1 MQSLSTPSTTVEE
14 WNINW
19 KLTFILYQLPLTLT
33 YMEKFD
39 LAVIGAG
46 PSGYAAA
53 MRSLDFRKRTVLIEK
68 KELGGAGVTNGA
80 LSSKTWW
87 ELSRE
92 TASFRKNLK
101 RFNIDVPS
109 INYKEVQDEVLRAVH
124 ERKDMLEL
132 HLEQMKD
139 STYHGLLSF
148 KKGEAK
154 LLTQHEIEI
163 YTGEGAPERIWA
175 NHIVLATGSRPRYLP
190 ELPIDEQIVMTSD
203 GIEKMMDFP
212 ESMVIVGAGVI
223 GCEYATIFS
232 GFGKTKVSLID
243 KGARILPFEDEDVV
257 RVIERNMENNGV
269 LVHRNSHLI
278 RMEIKNNRVE
288 YELEYD
294 DGTKGTFN
302 VEKALVAVGRVPNYE
317 GLWDSTVPI
326 SINRRGI
333 EDNDTQTSI
342 ANIYAVGDITAD
354 ISLVNIG
361 ELEGRYAVEKI
372 FGSPR
377 KKLVYENIST
387 IMFLNPEVAGV
398 GLNETQAREQG
409 LDYKVVTLD
418 YSCIP
423 RAIAKRNTQGFIK
436 LMVTTDD
443 TMKVLGVKIIGNHAS
458 SAIQAIA
465 LLIFMEKG
473 IEELSECI
481 HPHPSITEGIQE
493 CVRML
498 LGKSL
503 LKPDAL
509 SAKLSCRTSIKGI
522 YKDLRF

>member
-1 MQSLSTPSTTVEE
+1 
-14 WNINW
+14 
-19 KLTFILYQLPLTLT
+19 
-33 YMEKFD
+33 MEKFD
-39 LAVIGAG
+39 LVVIGAG

-53 MRSLDFRKRTVLIEK
+53 MRALDFKKKTLLIEK
-68 KELGGAGVTNGA
+68 DKVGGAGIINGA

-109 INYKEVQDEVLRAVH
+109 INYKEIQDEVLRAIQ
-124 ERKDMLEL
+124 ERKGMLEEHMEL
-132 HLEQMKD
+132 IKESHFTD
-139 STYHGLLSF
+139 LLSF
-148 KKGEAK
+148 KKGKAR
-154 LLTQHEIEI
+154 LLSQNEIEI
-163 YTGEGAPERIWA
+163 DTGDGANEVIWA
-175 NHIVLATGSRPRYLP
+175 DYVVLATGSRPRYLP
-190 ELPIDEQIVMTSD
+190 ELPIDEKIVMTSD
-203 GIEKMMDFP
+203 GIEAMEDFP

-223 GCEYATIFS
+223 GCEFATIFS

-257 RVIERNMENNGV
+257 HVIERNMENSGV

-278 RMEIKNNRVE
+278 RMEIKNERVE

-302 VEKALVAVGRVPNYE
+302 VAKALVAVGRIPNYE
-317 GLWDSTVPI
+317 SLWDENIPI
-326 SINRRGI
+326 NISKRGI
-333 EDNDTQTSI
+333 DDNDTQTNIS
-342 ANIYAVGDITAD
+342 NIYAVGDITAD
-354 ISLVNIG
+354 ISLVNVG

-372 FGSPR
+372 FGKPNR
-377 KKLVYENIST
+377 KLVYENIST

-398 GLNETQAREQG
+398 GLNETQAKEKG

-436 LMVTTDD
+436 LIVTHTEP
-443 TMKVLGVKIIGNHAS
+443 MKILGVKIIGNQAS

-465 LLIFMEKG
+465 LLIFMDKG
-473 IEELSECI
+473 IDELSECV

-498 LGKSL
+498 LGKSM

-509 SAKLSCRTSIKGI
+509 KGKLSCRSSISGV
-522 YKDLRF
+522 YQNLRF

>member
-1 MQSLSTPSTTVEE
+1 M
-14 WNINW
+14 NR
-19 KLTFILYQLPLTLT
+19 Y
-33 YMEKFD
+33 D
-39 LAVIGAG
+39 LIVVGAG

-53 MRSLDFRKRTVLIEK
+53 MRSLDFKKRTLLVEK
-68 KELGGAGVTNGA
+68 SQIGGAGVSNGA

-109 INYKEVQDEVLRAVH
+109 INYSEIQAEVLRAVQ
-124 ERKDMLEL
+124 ERLSLLEDHLHML
-132 HLEQMKD
+132 KD
-139 STYHGLLSF
+139 SHYTELLDF
-148 KKGEAK
+148 RRGTARLKG
-154 LLTQHEIEI
+154 QHEVEI
-163 YTGEGAPERIWA
+163 TGDDGHRELVYADY
-175 NHIVLATGSRPRYLP
+175 IVLATGSRPRYLP
-190 ELPIDEQIVMTSD
+190 ELPIDEKIVMTSE
-203 GIEKMMDFP
+203 GIERMEDFP

-232 GFGKTKVSLID
+232 GFGRTKVHLID
-243 KGARILPFEDEDVV
+243 KGARILPFEDDDIV

-269 LVHRNSHLI
+269 LIHRSARLV
-278 RMEIKNNRVE
+278 RMEIKHGRVE

-294 DGTKGTFN
+294 DGSKAIFN
-302 VEKALVAVGRVPNYE
+302 VEKALVSVGRTPNYE
-317 GLWDSTVPI
+317 GLWDDDVQI
-326 SINRRGI
+326 SISKRGI
-333 EDNDTQTSI
+333 EDSDTQTNVS
-342 ANIYAVGDITAD
+342 NIYAVGDITAD
-354 ISLVNIG
+354 ISLVNVG
-361 ELEGRYAVEKI
+361 ELEGRYAIEKI
-372 FGSPR
+372 FGNPR
-377 KKLVYENIST
+377 RKLIYENIST

-398 GLNETQAREQG
+398 GLNETQAREKG

-436 LMVTTDD
+436 LLVSCDD
-443 TMKVLGVKIIGNHAS
+443 EMKILGVKIVGNHAS

-465 LLIFMEKG
+465 VLISMGES
-473 IEELSECI
+473 IEGLAECV

-503 LKPDAL
+503 FKPGAM
-509 SAKLSCRTSIKGI
+509 KGRLSCRTSTRGVYEDI
-522 YKDLRF
+522 LF